1 MDTRT
6 FEPNE
11 RVRENLYGFLE
22 RYITGFAGPEL
33 YSKTCL
39 YDMPPDR
46 EFVLGALPEH
56 PQISVF
62 VGAGHGFKFASLVGK
77 ILSELAVH
85 DKTQYPIGAFRADRP
100 ALTDPSYEPVFA
112 M

>member
-1 MDTRT
+1 MLA
-6 FEPNE
+6 
-11 RVRENLYGFLE
+11 NLRDFLQ
-22 RYITGFAGPEL
+22 RYIPGSLGPEL
-33 YSKTCL
+33 YTKTCL

-46 EFVLGALPEH
+46 EFVLGAVPEI
-56 PQISVF
+56 PRSPSSAAPDTVSSSP
-62 VGAGHGFKFASLVGK
+62 SLVGK